1 MNINL
6 RQSVKQ
12 KVLMMWEWLLRQK
25 MKDERF
31 QSGSAPPTADY
42 AHPLGQ
48 FLAPQVLSICT
59 HFPSLFFSFLFLYYE
74 K

>member
-48 FLAPQVLSICT
+48 FLAPQ
-59 HFPSLFFSFLFLYYE
+59 
-74 K
+74 